1 MEYLTFSPQIWY
13 SDSWNG
19 KWEISLTSS
28 GVQVAFSAQRRRQL
42 RRRRQSDIGCFDE
55 PYHSKEEKE
64 MSEERGCAPVILLAF
79 LLGGVVGAGLAL
91 LLAPLSGAETR
102 KRITDVAKEVKEKAE
117 GVMEEIRDRVKEA
130 LP

>member
-1 MEYLTFSPQIWY
+1 
-13 SDSWNG
+13 
-19 KWEISLTSS
+19 
-28 GVQVAFSAQRRRQL
+28 
-42 RRRRQSDIGCFDE
+42 
-55 PYHSKEEKE
+55 